1 MEECNESPLS
11 TAAVP
16 MKSKHWTDQSIRQ
29 IIEARYGSFLEVLK
43 FSTRDNEDTN
53 EILKAAVLQ
62 VLENISSKRIN
73 DPRSI
78 AGYVYSA
85 SIHLL
90 HERRRGLTFIRKSA
104 AGEGAAKDVPP
115 SAADGESSYF
125 ERETEWTLITIL
137 SRVIGSL
144 PAQRDRDI
152 LSRFYLDEEEKETI
166 CNDLVLSSWH
176 FDEIVFQARQRLREE
191 FEQQG
196 MQLRDLVDVSRSEA
210 SSNEGAAAARD
221 KIGQH
226 ARQIVIESG
235 NREAFDVDAWL
246 EEWLQQPIP
255 ALDGKRP
262 NELLKTVAGQQ
273 MVMHLLMCAQSGSYM

>member
-1 MEECNESPLS
+1 
-11 TAAVP
+11 
-16 MKSKHWTDQSIRQ
+16 MKSKHWTYQSILQ
-29 IIEARYGSFLEVLK
+29 IIEVRYGSFVEVLK
-43 FSTRDNEDTN
+43 FLTRDNEDAN
-53 EILKAAVLQ
+53 EVLQ
-62 VLENISSKRIN
+62 AAILQVIEDISSKRIKV
-73 DPRSI
+73 PRSI
-78 AGYVYSA
+78 AVYVYSA

-104 AGEGAAKDVPP
+104 AGEGTAKDVPP
-115 SAADGESSYF
+115 PVAEGESRYF
-125 ERETEWTLITIL
+125 ETETECGLNTIL
-137 SRVIGSL
+137 STVVGSL
-144 PAQRDRDI
+144 PTQRDRDI
-152 LSRFYLDEEEKETI
+152 LSRFYVDEEEKESI
-166 CNDLVLSSWH
+166 CNDLVLSSRH
-176 FDEIVFQARQRLREE
+176 FDEIIFRARQRLSEE

-196 MQLRDLVDVSRSEA
+196 MQFRDLLHVTKSLA
-210 SSNEGAAAARD
+210 STNEDAAAARD
-221 KIGQH
+221 KIRQH